1 MTGPRAPRGETRN
14 ASKGVPCRRRT
25 PYRLAAMQKAGIDD
39 ALFERTRTETR
50 DDGET
55 LEITCTPWAGGPWN
69 PDHQH
74 GGAVSALVAYAIDRM
89 PSPVPMRIARFSVDM
104 FRGVPLTPL
113 RVETRLSRGGRRI
126 QGLETTIYDG
136 DTPVTRATALRVRTT
151 DDLAELEAKL
161 ADEPDVGAPPT
172 TVPEFEMRSGLAQI
186 PPFVQ
191 ACDLVPGRAAV
202 CGEPSMTWARL
213 RCRVVAG
220 EETSPVVRL
229 AAVADFASGT
239 GNVMDYTKY
248 SAINPDLSTHVLRAP
263 RSDWIGLRGVTTRAP
278 DGIGQSSASI
288 HDAEGQ
294 IGRVYATL
302 LLGRR

>member
-1 MTGPRAPRGETRN
+1 ME
-14 ASKGVPCRRRT
+14 
-25 PYRLAAMQKAGIDD
+25 KAGTDD
-39 ALFERTRTETR
+39 ALFERTGTETR
-50 DDGET
+50 DDAET

-74 GGAVSALVAYAIDRM
+74 GGAVSALVAYAVDRM
-89 PSPVPMRIARFSVDM
+89 PSPVPMRVARFSLDM

-113 RVETRLSRGGRRI
+113 RVETRVTRGGRRI
-126 QGLETTIYDG
+126 QGLETTIFDG

-151 DDLAELEAKL
+151 DELAELEASRTS
-161 ADEPDVGAPPT
+161 EPGIGAPPA

-191 ACDLVPGRAAV
+191 ACDLVPGRAAA
-202 CGEPSMTWARL
+202 CGEPSITWARL

-220 EETSPVVRL
+220 EDTRAVVRL
-229 AAVADFASGT
+229 AAVVDFASGT

-263 RSDWIGLRGVTTRAP
+263 RSDWIGMRGVTSRSA
-278 DGIGQSSASI
+278 DGIGQSTASI
-288 HDAEGQ
+288 HDAEGP
-294 IGRVYATL
+294 IGRVNATL
-302 LLGRR
+302 LLDRR